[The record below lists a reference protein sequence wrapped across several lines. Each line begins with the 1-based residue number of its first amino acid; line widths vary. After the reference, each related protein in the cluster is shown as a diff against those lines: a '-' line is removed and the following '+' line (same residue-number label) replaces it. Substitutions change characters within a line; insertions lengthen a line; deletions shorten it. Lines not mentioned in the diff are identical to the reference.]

1 MKPEPQLSE
10 DQLFCR
16 SILSRWVGGDH
27 HLEPIK
33 PHGDGI
39 LMPWSQDL
47 STWDFDGLT
56 RLVLL
61 AHQNHVRISIRA
73 HQPRCVA
80 ITAHR
85 RKVAGGMSERH
96 SGLEFLMEQIAGMS
110 K

>member
-85 RKVAGGMSERH
+85 RKVTGGMSERH
-96 SGLEFLMEQIAGMS
+96 PGLDYLLALIAQAN